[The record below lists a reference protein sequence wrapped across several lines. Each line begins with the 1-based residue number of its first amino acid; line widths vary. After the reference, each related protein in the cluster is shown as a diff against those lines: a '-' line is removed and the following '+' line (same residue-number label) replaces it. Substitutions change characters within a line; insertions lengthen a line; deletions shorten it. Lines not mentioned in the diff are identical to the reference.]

1 MVLGNRARSVRA
13 VISASVLACTLA
25 SVAWAGRDFTPQA
38 GTWIVSEELNGKP
51 GRGLAIDV
59 QGNTFFMQV
68 FAYEKNGDATFYAV
82 TGQMNGNSVT
92 APLMRYRGGRS
103 FGSDARDG
111 VEDKSL
117 GNVTVKFTNGLQGT
131 VQFPGE
137 PERAIER
144 FQMMGAD
151 FSDKYWTQG
160 RRRDFRLTA
169 LDAAMQPMWQRRASL
184 GKSYTSPTW
193 TVVVSGDDG
202 ARQRLDCTQRS
213 GQDVFI
219 CTNDGVQAA
228 DYSDLGLRSM
238 QLRIADVDIAGA
250 VGEVVQGVVRNS
262 TLTGIS
268 ISAAGDGAVILGCGS
283 VAYGYVGDLRSCS
296 RVSTPVSGTWVVED
310 EFLGKPGRGL
320 AIDVQNGMVL
330 TQVFNYA
337 TNGAPTFH
345 MGSGPYQGMEAAFE
359 LNSYQG
365 GRYVGGPAASGSLAE
380 ATGTVALRFSFDG
393 TEQSQ
398 PNRTHGSVQFPGE
411 AQKKI
416 VRMALESAPT
426 AASTLLG
433 QWWLNF
439 RNETAYP
446 IPSEFRLVNLSTLNG
461 DVVSSD
467 DGSVRCERP
476 PSELLRMECVW
487 NRAGESWTA
496 YFLQEANNRSQESLQ
511 IRDRHGNLMGLGNVR
526 LDD

>member
-1 MVLGNRARSVRA
+1 
-13 VISASVLACTLA
+13 
-25 SVAWAGRDFTPQA
+25 
-38 GTWIVSEELNGKP
+38 
-51 GRGLAIDV
+51 
-59 QGNTFFMQV
+59 
-68 FAYEKNGDATFYAV
+68 
-82 TGQMNGNSVT
+82 
-92 APLMRYRGGRS
+92 
-103 FGSDARDG
+103 
-111 VEDKSL
+111 
-117 GNVTVKFTNGLQGT
+117 
-131 VQFPGE
+131 
-137 PERAIER
+137 
-144 FQMMGAD
+144 
-151 FSDKYWTQG
+151 
-160 RRRDFRLTA
+160 
-169 LDAAMQPMWQRRASL
+169 
-184 GKSYTSPTW
+184 
-193 TVVVSGDDG
+193 
-202 ARQRLDCTQRS
+202 
-213 GQDVFI
+213 
-219 CTNDGVQAA
+219 
-228 DYSDLGLRSM
+228 M